1 MSGGKRLNAGR
12 KAISEKDKRS
22 GYKVYLTNRQ
32 KNEIERFGTGNSFS
46 EKCSNLINEAI
57 DDCKS
62 SDTIRVIDLFAG
74 CGGLTEGFY
83 RQGYNALAHVEINH
97 YACETLKTRMRH
109 YNYSQEVIDESVLE
123 MDITGDDVLQRLD
136 NVVKGRTVDVIIG
149 GPPCQS
155 FSSLGVAK
163 DENNMEDDPRNFL
176 FESYVKILNHYCP
189 KVFVFENVTGILKA
203 KVKKK
208 KIFDLVVKE
217 LSRHYNIEINPETIV
232 LNATHYGVPQERKR
246 VIILGVRKDLNYTA
260 KDIYDSI
267 IKTHYAPGEVPTD
280 GKIKYV
286 SVREAID
293 DLPPLQQGEGEAET
307 RYFKAIDECTDYE
320 RKMRQYN
327 DEILRYHIARK
338 NNQQDVER
346 YKIMAEKHWNFLELL
361 EYRPDLGHE
370 KRRVFFNS
378 YKVQWWDMP
387 SKTIIAHLYKDG
399 NQFIHPDYNQGRS
412 ITVREAA
419 RLQSFPDDFIF
430 EGSRTEQ
437 FKQIG
442 NAVPP
447 LLAEAIAKAIKGYIE
462 PLDERT

>member
-1 MSGGKRLNAGR
+1 M
-12 KAISEKDKRS
+12 
-22 GYKVYLTNRQ
+22 
-32 KNEIERFGTGNSFS
+32 
-46 EKCSNLINEAI
+46 INF
-57 DDCKS
+57 
-62 SDTIRVIDLFAG
+62 IDLFAG

-83 RQGYNALAHVEINH
+83 RQGYNALAHVEIDH
-97 YACETLKTRMRH
+97 FACETLKTRMRH
-109 YNYSQEVIDESVLE
+109 YGYTEADSKKAVLE
-123 MDITGDDVLQRLD
+123 ADITSADIVKRIQDVVGEQS
-136 NVVKGRTVDVIIG
+136 VDVIIG

-176 FESYVKILNHYCP
+176 FESYVKILNAFLP

-208 KIFDLVVKE
+208 KIFDLVSQE
-217 LSRHYNIEINPETIV
+217 LSVHYNIVKDPATIV

-246 VIILGVRKDLNYTA
+246 VIILGVRKDLNFSPEDVYA
-260 KDIYDSI
+260 AI
-267 IKTHYAPGEVPTD
+267 IKTHYAPGEAR
-280 GKIKYV
+280 GAGQQKYV

-293 DLPPLQQGEGEAET
+293 DLPWLRQGEGTVISQYEKPIE
-307 RYFKAIDECTDYE
+307 ECSDYE
-320 RKMRQYN
+320 RQMRAQS
-327 DEILRYHIARK
+327 DGVLRYHVARI
-338 NNQQDVER
+338 NNPKDVER
-346 YKIMAEKHWNFLELL
+346 YQAMALNHWNFLELL
-361 EYRPDLGHE
+361 DKRPDLGHE
-370 KRRVFFNS
+370 KKRVFFNS
-378 YKVQWWDMP
+378 YKVQWWDTP

-399 NQFIHPDYNQGRS
+399 NQFIHPDHTQGRS

-447 LLAEAIAKAIKGYIE
+447 LLAEAIAKAFNLFLTAPQKEEEEDDI
-462 PLDERT
+462 